1 MCHHS
6 LVGLRVNQ
14 VYDIDNKTYLIRFQE
29 KDSKTVLLLESGFRF
44 HTTDF
49 EWPKNVAPS
58 GFTMKLRKHLKN
70 KRLEKLEQLSLDR
83 IISMQFGMGEAAY
96 HVIVELYDRG
106 NIILTDYQKV
116 ILNILRPHTEGEEV
130 RFAVREIY
138 PESRAKEIDA
148 PETLEQLEI
157 VLRNAAP
164 GDYLKRLL
172 NPILG
177 KCFCACEPIF
187 VKNFQ
192 EHFLDFQKIVKVSG
206 KIAKIQ

>member
-1 MCHHS
+1 MCHS

-138 PESRAKEIDA
+138 PESRAKEITA

-177 KCFCACEPIF
+177 KYLLLYALIMELI
-187 VKNFQ
+187 
-192 EHFLDFQKIVKVSG
+192 ETFLSLWIVFD
-206 KIAKIQ
+206 

>member
-1 MCHHS
+1 M
-6 LVGLRVNQ
+6 VGLRVNQ

-29 KDSKTVLLLESGFRF
+29 KNAKAVLLLESGFRF

-83 IISMQFGMGEAAY
+83 IISLQFGMGEAAY

-106 NIILTDYQKV
+106 NIILTDHQMI
-116 ILNILRPHTEGEEV
+116 ILNILRPHTEGEEI
-130 RFAVREIY
+130 RFAVREKY
-138 PESRAKEIDA
+138 PESRAKNITA
-148 PETLEQLEI
+148 PENTDQLEAI
-157 VLRNAAP
+157 LRNAAP
-164 GDYLKRLL
+164 GDFLKRIL

-177 KCFCACEPIF
+177 KPFFPRILLCFRF
-187 VKNFQ
+187 DKNNSMFCRIWIGI
-192 EHFLDFQKIVKVSG
+192 D
-206 KIAKIQ
+206 